1 MVDEKLIK
9 TKRLKLTTAIYYK
22 KLLEY
27 IPDNWNFDITLN
39 KKAKNLTEIE
49 IERLL
54 IVKKYYDIVVSLS
67 QIIDIMT
74 ARKVNE
80 MQIDI
85 HTYMQII
92 SFNKEEIKK
101 FKFGNNTEYL
111 NFLKNEGIDAQ
122 DMSILNE
129 NSSIYSNENNSS
141 GIKAKSHY
149 KNHFHKGR
157 RY

>member
-54 IVKKYYDIVVSLS
+54 IVKNGKESAFYDS
-67 QIIDIMT
+67 
-74 ARKVNE
+74 
-80 MQIDI
+80 
-85 HTYMQII
+85 
-92 SFNKEEIKK
+92 KE
-101 FKFGNNTEYL
+101 
-111 NFLKNEGIDAQ
+111 
-122 DMSILNE
+122 S
-129 NSSIYSNENNSS
+129 YS
-141 GIKAKSHY
+141 
-149 KNHFHKGR
+149 
-157 RY
+157 